1 MALTPQTL
9 TETPF
14 LVGLFMGLAFIG
26 ISFFSSRRKSVSTVK
41 FANEVVKNTDDST
54 PSPTSIIITPKKQV
68 TPVKQESMMT
78 PPQQR
83 EKTAS
88 EVGSVCTPAGRRSAR
103 IARKKIE
110 HID

>member
-1 MALTPQTL
+1 MS
-9 TETPF
+9 
-14 LVGLFMGLAFIG
+14 LVFIG
-26 ISFFSSRRKSVSTVK
+26 ISLFSPRRNSVTTVK
-41 FANEVVKNTDDST
+41 FANEVLHANTANST
-54 PSPTSIIITPKKQV
+54 SSSTTTILTPKKEV
-68 TPVKQESMMT
+68 IPMKQESMMT

-110 HID
+110 HTD